1 MGGILP
7 GTLEG
12 QKDRSTLKGSVWS
25 IGAVLLLALCAA
37 CAGAGA
43 SGGSGGSTVDGV
55 PGGKCPT
62 GRESRGAGGAKL
74 VVSERTVSRTG
85 VLWAR
90 ILNRGDHLVSF
101 GVKPTVQMCASG
113 VWRRV
118 AIESDGLPM
127 AYGDELVSL
136 GSGGRSA
143 PIEIPVGDRWLA
155 GRYRVAIPISI
166 GRSRGA
172 PVDLLTAPFRVR

>member
-1 MGGILP
+1 ML
-7 GTLEG
+7 
-12 QKDRSTLKGSVWS
+12 RAS
-25 IGAVLLLALCAA
+25 IWLVGAVLVLGLCAA
-37 CAGAGA
+37 CASAGS
-43 SGGSGGSTVDGV
+43 SGGSGGSTVGGV
-55 PGGKCPT
+55 PGEKCPT
-62 GRESRGAGGAKL
+62 HRESRSAGGAKL
-74 VVSERTVSRTG
+74 VVSKKAVSPTG

-90 ILNRGDHLVSF
+90 ILNQGDRMVSF

-118 AIESDGLPM
+118 AIESDGVPM
-127 AYGDELVSL
+127 AYGGELISL

-143 PIEIPVGDRWLA
+143 PIEIPVGDSWLA